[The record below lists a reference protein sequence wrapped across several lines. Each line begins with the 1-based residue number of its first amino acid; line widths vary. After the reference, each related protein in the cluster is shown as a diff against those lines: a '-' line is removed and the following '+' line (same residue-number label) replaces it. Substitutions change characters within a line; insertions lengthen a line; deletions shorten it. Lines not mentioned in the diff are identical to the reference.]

1 MRHKRVRQSIV
12 DTLRAS
18 PEGLTATQI
27 LERMPSKRRA
37 KVTNAK
43 HLSALMR
50 GMKNVRKTNKTSAN
64 VMSEYTTKDLGNY
77 QVNVYLYEE
86 EGGEI

>member
-1 MRHKRVRQSIV
+1 M
-12 DTLRAS
+12 
-18 PEGLTATQI
+18 TATQI

-37 KVTNAK
+37 KVSNAK

-50 GMKNVRKTNKTSAN
+50 GMKNITKTNKTSAN
-64 VMSEYTTKDLGNY
+64 ELSDWTTKDLGNY